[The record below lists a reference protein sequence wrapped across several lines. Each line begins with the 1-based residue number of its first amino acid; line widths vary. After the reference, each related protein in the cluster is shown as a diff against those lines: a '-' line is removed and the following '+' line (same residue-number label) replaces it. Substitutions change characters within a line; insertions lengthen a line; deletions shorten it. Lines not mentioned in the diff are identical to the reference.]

1 MAADKPPSVLPI
13 AQYPHGD
20 HVYIRDCFFVLHGL
34 ENSIVVK
41 LGVYEVNPESEVN

>member
-34 ENSIVVK
+34 ENPIVVK